1 MNVIGI
7 VNEAINRKLNSIS
20 FTNIIVGT
28 VESVKPLQ
36 IRINS
41 RILIGQSFI
50 EPMSLGLNDYSPN
63 SALPLVVGEK
73 VQMVR
78 YNNGQRFYV
87 LGKSISFSTIKV
99 DYETQVYNKPT
110 IIIFDSKDTNDI
122 LIQKGQTLLDKL
134 QNNEPYTAKL
144 VQKGFR
150 EIGLTRYDIDYNQS
164 RVAYWFTYKNTYS
177 SIHDYNEQENTWRI
191 VYSFNAKTNKLESVR
206 QFGQYAATPLVSY
219 NTYDGIL
226 KNYMGLSVSN
236 TYQYTPSKDYHPA
249 TKKYVDDSITNAT
262 KSLAT
267 EEYVNN
273 AITDGTKSLATKD
286 YVDTNFLQFDVIE
299 EF

>member
-1 MNVIGI
+1 MIDI
-7 VNEAINRKLNSIS
+7 VNEAINRKLASIS
-20 FTNIIVGT
+20 FTTVIKGV
-28 VESVKPLQ
+28 VESIEPLK
-36 IRINS
+36 IRISNK
-41 RILIGQSFI
+41 IVIGLSFI
-50 EPMSLGLNDYSPN
+50 EPMSLGLNDSSPN

-78 YNNGQRFYV
+78 YNNGQRFYI
-87 LGKSISFSTIKV
+87 LGKSVSSSTINV

-150 EIGLTRYDIDYNQS
+150 EIGLTRYNIDYNQS
-164 RVAYWFTYKNTYS
+164 RVAYWFTYKGTYS
-177 SIHDYNEQENTWRI
+177 SVHDYNEQENTWRI
-191 VYSFNAKTNKLESVR
+191 VYSFNTKTNKLESVR
-206 QFGQYAATPLVSY
+206 QFGQYAAIPLVRY
-219 NTYDGIL
+219 NTYDGIIMD
-226 KNYMGLSVSN
+226 YMGLSVNN
-236 TYQYTPSKDYHPA
+236 TYRYTPSKDYHPA

-267 EEYVNN
+267 
-273 AITDGTKSLATKD
+273 KD

>member
-1 MNVIGI
+1 MSMIST
-7 VNEAINRKLNSIS
+7 VNEAINRKLASVS
-20 FTNIIVGT
+20 FTDIIIGT
-28 VESVKPLQ
+28 VISLEPLQ
-36 IRINS
+36 IRINN
-41 RILIGQSFI
+41 RIVIGLSFI
-50 EPMSLGLNDYSPN
+50 EPMSLGIDDNSPG
-63 SALPLVVGEK
+63 SALPLTVGEK
-73 VQMVR
+73 IQMIR
-78 YNNGQRFYV
+78 YSNGQRFYV
-87 LGKSISFSTIKV
+87 LGKSVSFSTIKV

-110 IIIFDSKDTNDI
+110 IIIFDSTDAKDV
-122 LIQKGQTLLDKL
+122 LIQKGQILLDKL

-144 VQKGFR
+144 VQKGYR

-177 SIHDYNEQENTWRI
+177 SIHDYNEQENTCRI

-206 QFGQYAATPLVSY
+206 QFGQYTATPLVGY

-236 TYQYTPSKDYHPA
+236 TYRYTPSKDYHPA

-267 EEYVNN
+267 
-273 AITDGTKSLATKD
+273 KD
-286 YVDTNFLQFDVIE
+286 YVDTNFLQFDIIE